1 MLINYIRTLILYV
14 LVVIAMRLMGKKQ
27 IGQLQPSEFVIA
39 LMLSELATFPI
50 QDTSIPLLYGVLP
63 ILTLVSVE
71 IAVSIL
77 LLKSGRLR
85 SLLEGDEA
93 IIIKHGVLQESV
105 MQKMRYNINDVLE
118 ELRSSGITDI
128 REVEY
133 AILETNGNLSIVPK
147 TQKRPV
153 CADDLKLQLKA
164 DSFYFPIINN
174 GTFNNLGLINSGL
187 SAEKARLILKKK
199 GIKNEKKVFFAAA
212 DENGNIYAQLEGGK
226 VI

>member
-39 LMLSELATFPI
+39 LMLYELATFPI
-50 QDTSIPLLYGVLP
+50 QDTAIPLLYGVLP
-63 ILTLVSVE
+63 ILTLVSLE

-147 TQKRPV
+147 AQKRPV

-174 GTFNNLGLINSGL
+174 GTFNNLGLIN
-187 SAEKARLILKKK
+187 
-199 GIKNEKKVFFAAA
+199 
-212 DENGNIYAQLEGGK
+212 
-226 VI
+226 

>member
-50 QDTSIPLLYGVLP
+50 QDTAIPLLYGVLP

-71 IAVSIL
+71 IVVSIL

-147 TQKRPV
+147 AQKRPV

-174 GTFNNLGLINSGL
+174 GTFINLGLINSGL